1 MSRIQLTNL
10 PSAGSTLF
18 QGSESFLTEL
28 QSTEA
33 HAIYGGKGH
42 SKGCGSNKGH
52 GGSKKGSKGHGGS
65 YGGGG
70 YCPPVYCPPA
80 PCH

>member
-10 PSAGSTLF
+10 QSAGSTLF
-18 QGSESFLTEL
+18 QGGEGFITEL

-33 HAIYGGKGH
+33 HAIYGGKGG
-42 SKGCGSNKGH
+42 SRKGCGGSRK
-52 GGSKKGSKGHGGS
+52 GSKKGSKGHGGS